1 MMSKKYH
8 LSMLEEEAKDDQR
21 EERKRSKKSATNE
34 STFKTPATNV
44 TPTKRTNGGSNT
56 SSGAKETLNTSASS
70 AYQPQT
76 MLQGSPG
83 VDQRMQDLSIQQQKK
98 R

>member
-1 MMSKKYH
+1 
-8 LSMLEEEAKDDQR
+8 MLEEEAKDDQR
-21 EERKRSKKSATNE
+21 EERKKPKKSSTNE

-44 TPTKRTNGGSNT
+44 TFKKTTNGGSYT

-70 AYQPQT
+70 AHQPQT

-98 R
+98 K